1 VIALIFTTV
10 MRPILPAHRTVSATL
25 GTVELSP
32 FLIERFPARHGRT
45 RVEYEG
51 HGRAV
56 EPLASVG
63 PAAARPARRPQV
75 ACPGWILA
83 LTCGKLWD
91 VREA

>member
-1 VIALIFTTV
+1 

-32 FLIERFPARHGRT
+32 FRIERFPHGMGGRG
-45 RVEYEG
+45 REHEG

-75 ACPGWILA
+75 VCPAGFWP
-83 LTCGKLWD
+83 
-91 VREA
+91 